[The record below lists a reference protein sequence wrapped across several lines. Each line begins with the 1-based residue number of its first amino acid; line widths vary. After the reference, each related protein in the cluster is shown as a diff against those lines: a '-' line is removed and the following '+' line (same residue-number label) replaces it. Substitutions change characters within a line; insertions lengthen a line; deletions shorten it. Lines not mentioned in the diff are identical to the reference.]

1 MGFQEN
7 EPQLFSRDELLNFKV
22 TVETAEEIRSML
34 LREGVPKFEVHYIS
48 VEVERLY
55 EESYVDAIIRLG
67 AYLNTVQQLRG
78 IDDVPVR
85 VLWKIYQVVHQR
97 MTLLREKMVYELDTK
112 MRTIYMTRI
121 VTYQSQLR
129 YLKTVIA
136 GRQE

>member
-1 MGFQEN
+1 
-7 EPQLFSRDELLNFKV
+7 
-22 TVETAEEIRSML
+22 
-34 LREGVPKFEVHYIS
+34 VHYIS